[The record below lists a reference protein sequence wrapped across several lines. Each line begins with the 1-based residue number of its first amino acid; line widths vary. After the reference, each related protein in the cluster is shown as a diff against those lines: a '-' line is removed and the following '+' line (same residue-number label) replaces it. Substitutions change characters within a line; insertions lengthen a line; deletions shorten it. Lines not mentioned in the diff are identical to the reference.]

1 MSDAYESVE
10 LKSYDPVVVTLE
22 EGETPQEEGE
32 RAAYIRALA
41 AIELSKRVQ
50 GVGNPHVYE
59 SAAEGLKAQA
69 VAQAKASG
77 TSLEEALAKQH
88 VTLAQYD
95 RMVRMQA
102 ADMVNQGLALDA
114 WARHFGVEPTEDD
127 VMELLETMS
136 HGKPARLLE
145 QIGQDAAQ
153 LEALSLAAMRYAANK
168 HLAMQ
173 AVIA

>member
-1 MSDAYESVE
+1 
-10 LKSYDPVVVTLE
+10 
-22 EGETPQEEGE
+22 
-32 RAAYIRALA
+32 
-41 AIELSKRVQ
+41 
-50 GVGNPHVYE
+50 
-59 SAAEGLKAQA
+59 
-69 VAQAKASG
+69 
-77 TSLEEALAKQH
+77 
-88 VTLAQYD
+88 
-95 RMVRMQA
+95 MVRMQA

-136 HGKPARLLE
+136 HGEPARLLE